1 MPVEIIQ
8 KKFEHP
14 VSMVKKD
21 NKPVLTKWKGV
32 DMVRIHSIQAV
43 ARQIMNA
50 TKSIDVV
57 KIGIIGEPSSGKTV
71 LAETL
76 THLFHKISEEEGREK
91 YAARSFR
98 RDDFMNID
106 KTFASLAPTNYIMRF
121 QDLSFLASGAS
132 KKEIEQVKKT
142 ITEIRHLKN
151 QKDVKVIL
159 IYDYHYTLGLDKY
172 LRQAHYRFFTT
183 MGSSEYENMEKI
195 VGSKYK
201 PRLDQFKKMQA
212 EILNHQK
219 ASFLIKKK
227 WFTYSYKNP
236 FVPCLF
242 WDESKLRYAVFPL
255 RTWIDPICSI
265 CANSDDPDLNSEVS
279 LPKVKDNLIEAYGEK
294 TIKAALKL
302 KLFINGLNTYSRN
315 IANASKFIDKML
327 ETRPINLEDLAVAFD
342 LTVTKTRLKKKVED
356 IIE

>member
-1 MPVEIIQ
+1 MPIETVV
-8 KKFEHP
+8 KSFENP
-14 VSMVKKD
+14 ISMVKKD
-21 NKPVLTKWKGV
+21 NKPVLTKWKGF
-32 DMVRIHSIQAV
+32 DMIRIHSIQAV
-43 ARQIMNA
+43 ARQILNA

-57 KIGIIGEPSSGKTV
+57 KIGIIGEPSSGKTT
-71 LAETL
+71 LAELL
-76 THLFHKISEEEGREK
+76 THFFHKISEEEGREK

-98 RDDFMNID
+98 REDFMNMEQ
-106 KTFASLAPTNYIMRF
+106 TFASLAPTNYIMRF
-121 QDLSFLASGAS
+121 QDLSFLQSGAT
-132 KKEIEQVKKT
+132 KKEIESVKKT

-172 LRQAHYRFFTT
+172 LRQAHYRFFTS

-195 VGSKYK
+195 VGAKYK

-242 WDESKLRYAVFPL
+242 WDESKLRFAVFPK
-255 RTWIDPICSI
+255 REWVDPICAI
-265 CANSDDPDLNSEVS
+265 CANSDDPNIESEVS
-279 LPKVKDNLIEAYGEK
+279 LPKVRDNLVQAYGEQ
-294 TIKAALKL
+294 TIKSALKL
-302 KLFINGLNTYSRN
+302 KLYTNGLNTYSRN
-315 IANASKFIDKML
+315 VANASKFIDKML
-327 ETRPINLEDLAVAFD
+327 ESKMINLEDLAVAFD
-342 LTVTKTRLKKKVED
+342 LKITRTKLRKKVED
-356 IIE
+356 LIN